1 MESIVFLLNAP
12 FHELLDSLRVYFTLS
27 IYQPSTSW
35 QAFVCRNLSTD
46 MDLTIYNQMITVQ
59 QSPAF
64 AQYFQSAQPA
74 M

>member
-1 MESIVFLLNAP
+1 MHSWLTSVYYTLL
-12 FHELLDSLRVYFTLS
+12 YLS
-27 IYQPSTSW
+27 IINCIEL

-64 AQYFQSAQPA
+64 AQYFQAAQPA